1 MRVAL
6 KGPGRLKWAMTKK
19 VNFPGEVTKQESGS
33 GAEAEMK
40 NTEVSSKLKEAS
52 NPRMNSHCQITQS
65 YLCFFRSD
73 RKKSEV

>member
-1 MRVAL
+1 MGYDEESQL
-6 KGPGRLKWAMTKK
+6 PGKLL
-19 VNFPGEVTKQESGS
+19 QSQGS

-52 NPRMNSHCQITQS
+52 NPRMNSHCQITHELS
-65 YLCFFRSD
+65 LFFRSD